1 MSFGARDRDGD
12 GAAKSLSVRSD
23 AIVNQDQCVNKLTAM
38 PTDIHWNAGMPVF
51 ASEAFLKSVSRDYGW
66 IGGADASGQLRCILP
81 YTVIHKLGVRIIR
94 FRGETVPLA
103 AGFEVEE
110 EKSFLNSTV
119 EYLRG
124 VGADMII
131 PASNNSLFR
140 TYPDGALA
148 APYGTII
155 NDLQQP
161 EEALWAGVATD
172 FRQNIRKAAK
182 NGVQIKRG
190 KEYLDSSYDLV
201 AETLARSGMKFRSR
215 DEFKAILGNLDQNVE
230 IFVAEAEGVI
240 QACMVAPFSLHSAY
254 DWYSGTIAKPLRGAM
269 HALLWESLLYFQKRG
284 VRKFNFTGVRINP
297 EKGSK
302 QEGILNF
309 KMRFGGSLV
318 QGYIWK
324 YSFNRLK
331 FAAYS
336 VARRLWLGGDV
347 FDSERQK
354 NRQQTSVAE

>member
-1 MSFGARDRDGD
+1 
-12 GAAKSLSVRSD
+12 
-23 AIVNQDQCVNKLTAM
+23 
-38 PTDIHWNAGMPVF
+38 MPVF
-51 ASEAFLKSVSRDYGW
+51 ASEAFLKSVSSDYGW
-66 IGGADASGQLRCILP
+66 IGGVDGAGQLRCILP
-81 YTVIHKLGVRIIR
+81 YTVIHKPGVRIAR
-94 FRGETVPLA
+94 FRGETVPLVS
-103 AGFEVEE
+103 GFEIEE

-119 EYLRG
+119 EYLKG
-124 VGADMII
+124 IGADMII

-161 EEALWAGVATD
+161 EEAMWAGVATD

-182 NGVQIKRG
+182 NGVQIKHG
-190 KEYLDSSYDLV
+190 KQYLDSCYDLV

-215 DEFKAILGNLDQNVE
+215 DEFKMILGNLGENVE
-230 IFVAEAEGVI
+230 IFVAEVDGAI
-240 QACMVAPFSLHSAY
+240 QACMVAPFSRHTAF
-254 DWYSGTIAKPLRGAM
+254 DWYSGTSAKPVRGAM
-269 HALLWESLLYFQKRG
+269 HALLWESLVHFQKRG

-309 KMRFGGSLV
+309 KMRFGGNLV
-318 QGYIWK
+318 QGYMWK
-324 YSFNRLK
+324 YSLNRLK

-336 VARRLWLGGDV
+336 VAMRLWLGGDV
-347 FDSERQK
+347 VDLERGK
-354 NRQQTSVAE
+354 DGEPETAAD